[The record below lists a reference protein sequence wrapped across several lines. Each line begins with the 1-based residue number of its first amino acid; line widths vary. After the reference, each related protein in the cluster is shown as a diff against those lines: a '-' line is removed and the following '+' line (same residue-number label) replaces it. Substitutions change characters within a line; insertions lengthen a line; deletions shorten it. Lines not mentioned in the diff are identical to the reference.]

1 MLGFLGSFSFMQGL
15 VSSSAAAVGVDL
27 GTETLRLAQ
36 VEPDPDGP
44 ELVAAAARDVPPG
57 AAEEPVAYSDF
68 CAGALKELWREGR
81 FSGRRAVLGV
91 PSSMMH
97 LLHLRLPK
105 LDAAGMQSAMAFEAA
120 GKLPFDPVAGILRH
134 HVVGDV
140 YTNDGPRQEVICTA
154 VRRDHVELLL
164 NAAEKARLDVAGLV
178 AAPMALRDCFS
189 RIYRR
194 TTDVETGF
202 CFIDIGRSATRV
214 TIMRAGH
221 LYFARSVAIGSED
234 LNKAVADAV
243 GVQASEA
250 RLLRS
255 QLAEQQNQAEGPRP
269 EPIRPVPVQPPADA
283 DHSFAMLGA
292 ALKQNAARPE
302 PAAQVETRAS
312 LGAEAY
318 VMRSPKAVQVTMPG
332 KSTREGTSLVT
343 EMSVAQAID
352 PIVHHLADE
361 IQRCRRYHEGT
372 FPGVPVDRLVF
383 VGGEAHVRSL
393 CQALARRLGISAQLG
408 DPIVGLCH
416 DVSARRETPDLVA
429 AGIDRRRPQPA
440 WAVACGLSLGAP
452 A

>member
-1 MLGFLGSFSFMQGL
+1 
-15 VSSSAAAVGVDL
+15 
-27 GTETLRLAQ
+27 
-36 VEPDPDGP
+36 
-44 ELVAAAARDVPPG
+44 
-57 AAEEPVAYSDF
+57 
-68 CAGALKELWREGR
+68 
-81 FSGRRAVLGV
+81 
-91 PSSMMH
+91 
-97 LLHLRLPK
+97 
-105 LDAAGMQSAMAFEAA
+105 
-120 GKLPFDPVAGILRH
+120 
-134 HVVGDV
+134 
-140 YTNDGPRQEVICTA
+140 VICTA

-194 TTDVETGF
+194 TSDVETGF
-202 CFIDIGRSATRV
+202 CFVDIGRTATRV

-221 LYFARSVAIGSED
+221 LYFARSVSIGSED

-243 GVQASEA
+243 GVQPSEA

-255 QLAEQQNQAEGPRP
+255 QLAEQQTQSEAPRP
-269 EPIRPVPVQPPADA
+269 EPIRPAARPSTETDN
-283 DHSFAMLGA
+283 SFAVLGA
-292 ALKQNAARPE
+292 ALKQKIEPRAE
-302 PAAQVETRAS
+302 PAPAVETRTS

-318 VMRSPKAVQVTMPG
+318 VMRAPKAVQVTSPG

-352 PIVHHLADE
+352 PVVHHLADE

-393 CQALARRLGISAQLG
+393 CQALARRLGIAAQLG

-416 DVSARRETPDLVA
+416 DVSARRETPDLAV

>member
-15 VSSSAAAVGVDL
+15 VGGPSAAVGVDL

-36 VEPDPDGP
+36 VEPDPDVP

-57 AAEEPVAYSDF
+57 AAEEPVAFSDF

-194 TTDVETGF
+194 ATDVETGF
-202 CFIDIGRSATRV
+202 CFVDIGRSATRV

-221 LYFARSVAIGSED
+221 LYFARSVPIGSED

-243 GVQASEA
+243 GVQPSEA

-255 QLAEQQNQAEGPRP
+255 QLAEQQSDAQRP
-269 EPIRPVPVQPPADA
+269 EPSRPAPHQAPDDA

-292 ALKQNAARPE
+292 ALKQKVAQPELAQEDQARTSP
-302 PAAQVETRAS
+302 
-312 LGAEAY
+312 GAEAY
-318 VMRSPKAVQVTMPG
+318 VMRASRAVQVTTPG
-332 KSTREGTSLVT
+332 KSSREGTSLVT

-408 DPIVGLCH
+408 DPILGLCH
-416 DVSARRETPDLVA
+416 DVSARRETPDLAA